1 MSPRS
6 PVLLGIF
13 DGHNASAGVYVE
25 NRVVSLVQEER
36 LVRVKNH
43 YGLPEQAAV
52 EALRL
57 AGVTAAEVD
66 RVCCA
71 SRYVSRPQGPSWA
84 TASFEARYRGGVAH
98 TVRQRISGT
107 GAYRQRRARQR
118 MAERASAIGAWG
130 YAPDKVTFT
139 DHHETHAATA
149 YHGLR
154 HDEEPYLVLTL
165 DGGGDGL
172 SGSVWIGR
180 DGLLECQERIPQ
192 ADSLGELYAV
202 TTHLL
207 GFTPLEHE
215 YKLMGMAPYAHSERV
230 DSALAPLH
238 QLLRLS
244 DDGLRFEQAG
254 ELSTNFSYEYL
265 RDAFERVRFDT
276 ICGAAQRFTEEML
289 VAWVKACVAK
299 TGIRKI
305 VAGGGVFMNVKA
317 NMLIAAL
324 PEVERLY
331 VMPTSGDE
339 SLSIGA
345 AMHQFYTRTGE
356 ADHRRSALTDLY
368 FGGEATVREEEQAIA
383 AAGTDLDVRQTDDM
397 PGAVA
402 DLLAAGEIVANC
414 RGRMEW
420 GARSLGNRSILASA
434 DEFGRIGVINRMIK
448 MRDFWMPFAPSM
460 TDQSSARYFDDP
472 KDLKPWFMTFAYAAK
487 DAGYDHLIAGSHPHD
502 RTIRP
507 QVVTRRANP
516 DYHAVIEKFEAKTG
530 RGVVLNT
537 SFNLHG
543 EPIVYG
549 PADAMRVLLTSG
561 LEHLA
566 LNNFIVSKKS
576 V

>member
-1 MSPRS
+1 M
-6 PVLLGIF
+6 VAETFYTLGIH
-13 DGHNASAGVYVE
+13 DGHNSGAALCADGQ
-25 NRVVSLVQEER
+25 VVAAVCEER
-36 LVRVKNH
+36 LTRRKNEVG
-43 YGLPEQAAV
+43 YPRLAIEDC
-52 EALRL
+52 LRL
-57 AGVTAAEVD
+57 GGIDASRLGGVVYASNFMHTQSYLADITPWYGVGLAEQRAAE
-66 RVCCA
+66 
-71 SRYVSRPQGPSWA
+71 A
-84 TASFEARYRGGVAH
+84 TGSSYQRIIFDQRRNERIADVVEHLGVAEGSVEFVEH
-98 TVRQRISGT
+98 HPAHLAAAYYTAPWRQPGEPILSLT
-107 GAYRQRRARQR
+107 CDGA
-118 MAERASAIGAWG
+118 
-130 YAPDKVTFT
+130 
-139 DHHETHAATA
+139 
-149 YHGLR
+149 
-154 HDEEPYLVLTL
+154 
-165 DGGGDGL
+165 GDGL
-172 SGSVWIGR
+172 AATVSICR
-180 DGLLECQERIPQ
+180 DNDIERI
-192 ADSLGELYAV
+192 AATDRHASLGKVYSRL
-202 TTHLL
+202 TFMM
-207 GFTPLEHE
+207 GMTPWEHE